1 MAINKITAEQ
11 LFKIKRKSA
20 QALPNKPSAQGYTA
34 EEIKNYLTNFVTDDE
49 DSFKAELDRIVDE
62 INVLIGGIENVTLK
76 NYVIDEIVKKFTE
89 QNPVLNL
96 SFNKETNL
104 LEYETYSD
112 NGSVDILPNG
122 MVFVDGSLLKNKSGS
137 SFYPQTSIDKLIDK
151 IDDKTVREYLL
162 SLQTKLTELQ
172 DEHDRDIASL
182 TQSFE
187 SILGGDAPEALNTIK
202 ELAEALN
209 NNPTQVD
216 DILLQLTNLNTNK
229 VDKIIGKGL
238 STNDFT
244 NDLKASLE
252 ALLQRDLADVSDIPE
267 ELKSFTDDSEHRLV
281 TDAEKNAWNSKA
293 SAIHQHNISDILDLQ
308 KILDSKSDNTHSH
321 TLEEIGAE
329 AKGTA
334 SNLIS
339 QHNSNTEA
347 HSDIREL
354 IREVRNKVD
363 GINEAISFVN
373 EKQLS
378 DWIAGTYIR
387 SDGKTTNDLF
397 VGQHIYIQ
405 EQSERDFWV
414 SSKPVSSINDLTPLP
429 TDKINLED
437 YVLKENLAN
446 VATSGSYN
454 DLLHTPNIYYKLSEM
469 IEDDDH
475 KTITKQKLEL
485 IDTNAEKLLEKLDT
499 NLGLTE
505 ANKMLVTDSN
515 GNIVTAI
522 AGSMSALIDSLDSSS
537 TTMAPTAN
545 QVRILN
551 NIKLDKQQGTE
562 NANKYLY
569 VNSLGLIDLATI
581 KTKLSEFIND
591 NNYQTLTEVQALI
604 KAIPTPDVS
613 GQISSHN
620 IDETAHQDIRDAI
633 KNIDLSG
640 YSKTNHT
647 HDYSSLFADINHT
660 HDYATQNDINTAISN
675 LINGAPTTLD
685 TLKEIAD
692 AMASNQSVVSALEQS
707 IGNKANT
714 SDLNN
719 YLPLSAGSGKKLTG
733 NLYLTK
739 DTVISNLIHIRG
751 LDSSGNA
758 KSLIALS
765 NTNNVWINYDNS
777 GATIVG
783 GSSLQPFTANHKK
796 TNLGTAT
803 ASFNNIYGTTIYQ
816 NGKQVAN
823 AEDIPTKVDALNPNV
838 FIGYNSEENIN
849 SEYQVSFK
857 NNDQSYGI
865 CWSKFANIAQQSKAP
880 SVCTYNGFFYVNSSV
895 NSLSGADANPF
906 LQYHSEQDFRILT
919 TAYSDTWLQQIA
931 TDFRTPY
938 VYVRRCENGT
948 WTDWVKLASTS
959 DLSSYVPTSR
969 TVNGKALSANISL
982 GNKDVGALP
991 DYTLTINHGTAGN
1004 PRMVKFASV
1013 NYSNAATC
1021 FKMGAMTCHD
1031 NGVSYQFLT
1040 DMLIAVTTA
1049 GDVTANIYKF
1059 AQSSVGNV
1067 DGVARYTGDV
1077 FYVNDTTN
1085 KIVDFYIL
1093 CGQYSSSQFT
1103 PATKVGSTT
1112 INYVTQYSGTAAYYS
1127 SGDKVWA
1134 NGCGNTYARTSDIP
1148 STSGFVNTSSDQTV
1162 GGTKTFSNA
1171 IYAPVYKSDTS
1182 TAGFRLSD
1190 SNEMNFSSNVD
1201 TIYFGYQRD
1210 RIPNNGGG
1218 YVSKYQF
1225 GNSQGSGAGG
1235 TIYCNDVYV
1244 DNGSTQVA
1252 RKTDL
1257 GTQVTYSLSGTTLT
1271 IIPK

>member
-122 MVFVDGSLLKNKSGS
+122 MVFVDGSLLKNKSGN
-137 SFYPQTSIDKLIDK
+137 SFYPQTSIDKLIDT

-216 DILLQLTNLNTNK
+216 DILLQLTNLNINK

-252 ALLQRDLADVSDIPE
+252 ALLQRDLANVSDIPT
-267 ELKSFTDDSEHRLV
+267 ELKEFVDDSEHRLV
-281 TDAEKNAWNSKA
+281 TDAEKNIWNSKA
-293 SAIHQHNISDILDLQ
+293 NAIHEHNISDILNLQ
-308 KILDSKSDNTHSH
+308 KILDSKSDNIHSH

-339 QHNSNTEA
+339 AHNSNTEA

-378 DWIAGTYIR
+378 DWISGTYIR
-387 SDGKTTNDLF
+387 VDGKTTNDLF

-437 YVLKENLAN
+437 YVLKDNLAN

-469 IEDDDH
+469 IEDDEH
-475 KTITKQKLEL
+475 KTITKQKLEQ
-485 IDTNAEKLLEKLDT
+485 IDTNTEKIEEKFDK
-499 NLGLTE
+499 NLGIDE
-505 ANKMLVTDSN
+505 ANKMLITDAEGNVT
-515 GNIVTAI
+515 TAV
-522 AGSMSALIDSLDSSS
+522 AGSMAILVDNLTSSS
-537 TTMAPTAN
+537 TTMPLSAN
-545 QVRILN
+545 QGRILN

-581 KTKLSEFIND
+581 KIKLSEFIND
-591 NNYQTLTEVQALI
+591 NNYQTLAEVQALI
-604 KAIPTPDVS
+604 DAIPTPDVS
-613 GQISSHN
+613 GQINSHN
-620 IDETAHQDIRDAI
+620 IDETAHQDIR
-633 KNIDLSG
+633 NLIDT
-640 YSKTNHT
+640 K
-647 HDYSSLFADINHT
+647 
-660 HDYATQNDINTAISN
+660 ISA

-692 AMASNQSVVSALEQS
+692 AMTENQSVVDALETA

-714 SDLNN
+714 SDLSN
-719 YLPLSAGSGKKLTG
+719 YLPLTAGSSKPLTDI
-733 NLYLTK
+733 LYANNGVRIGSNNYLNFVSEAKFITPTK
-739 DTVISNLIHIRG
+739 VIRFG
-751 LDSSGNA
+751 SST
-758 KSLIALS
+758 
-765 NTNNVWINYDNS
+765 TNNSDLLVMTQSYLRPNGNNTTLGNS
-777 GATIVG
+777 
-783 GSSLQPFTANHKK
+783 SNQWKE
-796 TNLGTAT
+796 
-803 ASFNNIYGTTIYQ
+803 IYGTTIYQ

-823 AEDIPTKVDALNPNV
+823 AEDIPDTS
-838 FIGYNSEENIN
+838 G
-849 SEYQVSFK
+849 
-857 NNDQSYGI
+857 
-865 CWSKFANIAQQSKAP
+865 FAK
-880 SVCTYNGFFYVNSSV
+880 
-895 NSLSGADANPF
+895 
-906 LQYHSEQDFRILT
+906 T
-919 TAYSDTWLQQIA
+919 T
-931 TDFRTPY
+931 
-938 VYVRRCENGT
+938 
-948 WTDWVKLASTS
+948 
-959 DLSSYVPTSR
+959 DLSSYLPLAGGTMSGDIKLPT
-969 TVNGKALSANISL
+969 GK
-982 GNKDVGALP
+982 
-991 DYTLTINHGTAGN
+991 
-1004 PRMVKFASV
+1004 F
-1013 NYSNAATC
+1013 
-1021 FKMGAMTCHD
+1021 
-1031 NGVSYQFLT
+1031 
-1040 DMLIAVTTA
+1040 
-1049 GDVTANIYKF
+1049 
-1059 AQSSVGNV
+1059 
-1067 DGVARYTGDV
+1067 
-1077 FYVNDTTN
+1077 
-1085 KIVDFYIL
+1085 IVDSDGYGLVGYYGTGNATFGNANRGINLRGNIIRPLYNGSEIAL
-1093 CGQYSSSQFT
+1093 YSDIPTNNNQLT
-1103 PATKVGSTT
+1103 NGA
-1112 INYVTQYSGTAAYYS
+1112 NYVTNKLGTSNWSVSQDS
-1127 SGDKVWA
+1127 SGNLVF
-1134 NGCGNTYARTSDIP
+1134 THS
-1148 STSGFVNTSSDQTV
+1148 
-1162 GGTKTFSNA
+1162 
-1171 IYAPVYKSDTS
+1171 
-1182 TAGFRLSD
+1182 
-1190 SNEMNFSSNVD
+1190 
-1201 TIYFGYQRD
+1201 
-1210 RIPNNGGG
+1210 
-1218 YVSKYQF
+1218 
-1225 GNSQGSGAGG
+1225 
-1235 TIYCNDVYV
+1235 
-1244 DNGSTQVA
+1244 
-1252 RKTDL
+1252 
-1257 GTQVTYSLSGTTLT
+1257 
-1271 IIPK
+1271 

>member
-62 INVLIGGIENVTLK
+62 INVFIGGIENVTLK

-122 MVFVDGSLLKNKSGS
+122 MVFVDGSLLKNKSGN
-137 SFYPQTSIDKLIDK
+137 SFYPQTSIDKLIDT

-216 DILLQLTNLNTNK
+216 DILLQLTNLNINK

-252 ALLQRDLADVSDIPE
+252 ALLQRDLANVSDIPT
-267 ELKSFTDDSEHRLV
+267 ELKEFVDDSEHRLV
-281 TDAEKNAWNSKA
+281 TDAEKNIWNSKA
-293 SAIHQHNISDILDLQ
+293 NAIHEHNISDILNLQ
-308 KILDSKSDNTHSH
+308 KILDSKSDNIHSH

-339 QHNSNTEA
+339 AHNSNTEA

-378 DWIAGTYIR
+378 DWISGTYIR
-387 SDGKTTNDLF
+387 VDGKTTNDLF

-437 YVLKENLAN
+437 YVLKDNLAN
-446 VATSGSYN
+446 VAASGSYN

-469 IEDDDH
+469 IEDDEH

-620 IDETAHQDIRDAI
+620 IDDTAHQDIRDAI
-633 KNIDLSG
+633 NNIDLSG
-640 YSKTNHT
+640 YSKTDHT

-692 AMASNQSVVSALEQS
+692 AMESNQSVVSALEQS
-707 IGNKANT
+707 IGSKANT
-714 SDLNN
+714 SDLAN
-719 YLPLSAGSGKKLTG
+719 YLPLTAGSGKAITG
-733 NLYLTK
+733 DLYVKDGTNTK
-739 DTVISNLIHIRG
+739 
-751 LDSSGNA
+751 
-758 KSLIALS
+758 
-765 NTNNVWINYDNS
+765 
-777 GATIVG
+777 
-783 GSSLQPFTANHKK
+783 
-796 TNLGTAT
+796 
-803 ASFNNIYGTTIYQ
+803 NIYLGKTSRLRDNGGGGFILSTNGAMYLRCNGDGGYTTGLVLDGEGFKPQSNNGNSLGISTNRWKEIHGTTIYQ

-823 AEDIPTKVDALNPNV
+823 AEDIPDT
-838 FIGYNSEENIN
+838 SE
-849 SEYQVSFK
+849 
-857 NNDQSYGI
+857 
-865 CWSKFANIAQQSKAP
+865 FAK
-880 SVCTYNGFFYVNSSV
+880 
-895 NSLSGADANPF
+895 
-906 LQYHSEQDFRILT
+906 T
-919 TAYSDTWLQQIA
+919 T
-931 TDFRTPY
+931 
-938 VYVRRCENGT
+938 
-948 WTDWVKLASTS
+948 
-959 DLSSYVPTSR
+959 DLSSYLPLTAGSTKPLTDVLYADLGVRIGSNNYLNFVSEAKFITPTKVIRFGSSTANNSDLLVMTQSYLR
-969 TVNGKALSANISL
+969 PNGNNTTLGNSSNQWKEIYGTTIYQGGKQVANKEDIPTVNNG
-982 GNKDVGALP
+982 
-991 DYTLTINHGTAGN
+991 TLTIQKNGTSVGTFTANQIGNSTINLSLVEGIRIGN
-1004 PRMVKFASV
+1004 PNMLPMVGYVDLGSAAGKDATDNLSV
-1013 NYSNAATC
+1013 VEDTIPTSKAVADY
-1021 FKMGAMTCHD
+1021 
-1031 NGVSYQFLT
+1031 VSSRYLT
-1040 DMLIAVTTA
+1040 PSQIVA
-1049 GDVTANIYKF
+1049 GANINISNT
-1059 AQSSVGNV
+1059 AIGGIVLEISANV
-1067 DGVARYTGDV
+1067 P
-1077 FYVNDTTN
+1077 TN
-1085 KIVDFYIL
+1085 NNQL
-1093 CGQYSSSQFT
+1093 TNG
-1103 PATKVGSTT
+1103 A
-1112 INYVTQYSGTAAYYS
+1112 NYVTNKLGTSNWSVSQDS
-1127 SGDKVWA
+1127 SGNLVF
-1134 NGCGNTYARTSDIP
+1134 THS
-1148 STSGFVNTSSDQTV
+1148 
-1162 GGTKTFSNA
+1162 
-1171 IYAPVYKSDTS
+1171 
-1182 TAGFRLSD
+1182 
-1190 SNEMNFSSNVD
+1190 
-1201 TIYFGYQRD
+1201 
-1210 RIPNNGGG
+1210 
-1218 YVSKYQF
+1218 
-1225 GNSQGSGAGG
+1225 
-1235 TIYCNDVYV
+1235 
-1244 DNGSTQVA
+1244 
-1252 RKTDL
+1252 
-1257 GTQVTYSLSGTTLT
+1257 
-1271 IIPK
+1271 

>member
-1 MAINKITAEQ
+1 MAINKISDESIY
-11 LFKIKRKSA
+11 KIKKRSA
-20 QALPNKPSAQGYTA
+20 MALPNKPSEKGFSA
-34 EEIKNYLTNFVTDDE
+34 EQIKEFLTEFVTGNE
-49 DSFKAELDRIVDE
+49 DSFKVEIDRIIDE
-62 INVLIGGIENVTLK
+62 INDFIGGIENVTLK
-76 NYVIDEIVKKFTE
+76 NYITDEIVKKLTA
-89 QNPVLNL
+89 QNPILNL
-96 SFNKETNL
+96 NFNNETNL
-104 LEYETYSD
+104 LEYSKYSG
-112 NGSVDILPNG
+112 NGSFDILPNG
-122 MVFVDGSLLKNKSGS
+122 MVLVDGSLLKNKSGS

-162 SLQTKLTELQ
+162 SLKTKLTELQ

-252 ALLQRDLADVSDIPE
+252 ALLQRDLADVSDIPA

-281 TDAEKNAWNSKA
+281 TDAEKNTWNSKA
-293 SAIHQHNISDILDLQ
+293 SAIHQHTISDILNLQ
-308 KILDSKSDNTHSH
+308 KILDSKSDNIHSH

-469 IEDDDH
+469 IEDDEH

-604 KAIPTPDVS
+604 NDIPTPDVS

-620 IDETAHQDIRDAI
+620 IDDTAHQDIRNAI
-633 KNIDLSG
+633 NNIDLSG
-640 YSKTNHT
+640 YSKTDHT

-707 IGNKANT
+707 IGNKANSADLSKVAT
-714 SDLNN
+714 SGLYTDLIGIPAVSDMFSPTQWSTINSGINATLVAQITTNKNDISNKASSTDLNN
-719 YLPLSAGSGKKLTG
+719 YLPLTAGSGKKLTG

-803 ASFNNIYGTTIYQ
+803 ASFNNIYGTTLYQ

-982 GNKDVGALP
+982 GSQDVGALP
-991 DYTLTINHGTAGN
+991 DYTLTISHQSAGN

-1013 NYSNAATC
+1013 NYSSSATC

-1031 NGVSYQFLT
+1031 NGVSYKFLT

-1049 GDVTANIYKF
+1049 GEVNADIYKF
-1059 AQSSVGNV
+1059 AQQEVGSV

-1093 CGQYSSSQFT
+1093 CGQWSASQFT

-1112 INYVTQYSGTAAYYS
+1112 IANVTQYSGTATYYS
-1127 SGDKVWA
+1127 SGTKEWA
-1134 NGCGNTYARTSDIP
+1134 NGCGSTYARMSDIR
-1148 STSGFVNTSSDQTV
+1148 S
-1162 GGTKTFSNA
+1162 
-1171 IYAPVYKSDTS
+1171 
-1182 TAGFRLSD
+1182 
-1190 SNEMNFSSNVD
+1190 EWE
-1201 TIYFGYQRD
+1201 
-1210 RIPNNGGG
+1210 
-1218 YVSKYQF
+1218 
-1225 GNSQGSGAGG
+1225 
-1235 TIYCNDVYV
+1235 
-1244 DNGSTQVA
+1244 
-1252 RKTDL
+1252 
-1257 GTQVTYSLSGTTLT
+1257 GTQEEFEALT
-1271 IIPK
+1271 SIDENTDYYVYEE

>member
-76 NYVIDEIVKKFTE
+76 NYVIDEIVKNFTE

-122 MVFVDGSLLKNKSGS
+122 MVFVDGSLLKNKSGN

-252 ALLQRDLADVSDIPE
+252 ALLQRDLADVSDIPA

-293 SAIHQHNISDILDLQ
+293 SAIHQHTISDILNLQ
-308 KILDSKSDNTHSH
+308 KILDSKSDNIHSH

-469 IEDDDH
+469 IEDDEH

-620 IDETAHQDIRDAI
+620 IDDTAHQDIRDAI
-633 KNIDLSG
+633 NNIDLSG
-640 YSKTNHT
+640 YSKTDHT
-647 HDYSSLFADINHT
+647 HDYSSLFADINHTHDYSNTYATKTHNHDYSEVYAEKSHT

-816 NGKQVAN
+816 DGKQVAN
-823 AEDIPTKVDALNPNV
+823 KEDIPDTSGFVPN
-838 FIGYNSEENIN
+838 
-849 SEYQVSFK
+849 
-857 NNDQSYGI
+857 
-865 CWSKFANIAQQSKAP
+865 
-880 SVCTYNGFFYVNSSV
+880 T
-895 NSLSGADANPF
+895 
-906 LQYHSEQDFRILT
+906 
-919 TAYSDTWLQQIA
+919 
-931 TDFRTPY
+931 
-938 VYVRRCENGT
+938 
-948 WTDWVKLASTS
+948 
-959 DLSSYVPTSR
+959 R
-969 TVNGKALSANISL
+969 TVNGKALSSNISL

-1013 NYSNAATC
+1013 NYSSAATC

-1103 PATKVGSTT
+1103 PVTKVGSTN
-1112 INYVTQYSGTAAYYS
+1112 IAYVTQYSGTATYYS
-1127 SGDKVWA
+1127 SGDKVWV
-1134 NGCGNTYARTSDIP
+1134 NGCGTTYARTGDVV
-1148 STSGFVNTSSDQTV
+1148 TTNTDQTV

-1171 IYAPVYKSDTS
+1171 VCAPVYKSDTS

-1190 SNEMNFSSNVD
+1190 SNELNFSSNVD

>member
-122 MVFVDGSLLKNKSGS
+122 MVFVDGSLLKNKSGN
-137 SFYPQTSIDKLIDK
+137 SFYPQTSIDKLIDT

-216 DILLQLTNLNTNK
+216 DILLQLTNLNINK

-252 ALLQRDLADVSDIPE
+252 ALLQRDLANVSDIPT
-267 ELKSFTDDSEHRLV
+267 ELKEFVDDSEHRLV
-281 TDAEKNAWNSKA
+281 TDAEKNIWNSKA
-293 SAIHQHNISDILDLQ
+293 NAIHEHNISDILNLQ
-308 KILDSKSDNTHSH
+308 KILDSKSDNIHSH

-339 QHNSNTEA
+339 AHNSNTEA

-378 DWIAGTYIR
+378 DWISGTYIR
-387 SDGKTTNDLF
+387 VDGKTTNDLF

-437 YVLKENLAN
+437 YVLKDNLAN

-469 IEDDDH
+469 IEDDEH
-475 KTITKQKLEL
+475 KTITKQKLEQ
-485 IDTNAEKLLEKLDT
+485 IDTNTEKIEEKFDK
-499 NLGLTE
+499 NLGIDE
-505 ANKMLVTDSN
+505 ANKMLITDAEGNVT
-515 GNIVTAI
+515 TAV
-522 AGSMSALIDSLDSSS
+522 AGSMAILVDNLTSSS
-537 TTMAPTAN
+537 TTMPLSAN
-545 QVRILN
+545 QGRILN

-581 KTKLSEFIND
+581 KIKLSEFIND
-591 NNYQTLTEVQALI
+591 NNYQTLAEVQALI
-604 KAIPTPDVS
+604 DAIPTPDVS
-613 GQISSHN
+613 GQINSHN
-620 IDETAHQDIRDAI
+620 IDETAHQDIR
-633 KNIDLSG
+633 NLIDT
-640 YSKTNHT
+640 K
-647 HDYSSLFADINHT
+647 
-660 HDYATQNDINTAISN
+660 ISA

-692 AMASNQSVVSALEQS
+692 AMTENQSVVDALETA

-714 SDLNN
+714 SDLSN
-719 YLPLSAGSGKKLTG
+719 YLPLTAGSGKKLTG
-733 NLYLTK
+733 VLYANDNGIIVGKDASSANNNKGIVFGENGLTK
-739 DTVISNLIHIRG
+739 IGASSSLGIYAERNIYLRPG
-751 LDSSGNA
+751 LETDANA
-758 KSLIALS
+758 GIALTRTVLYPT
-765 NTNNVWINYDNS
+765 TNKAVS
-777 GATIVG
+777 L
-783 GSSLQPFTANHKK
+783 GSSSNY
-796 TNLGTAT
+796 
-803 ASFNNIYGTTIYQ
+803 FNNIYGTTIYQ
-816 NGKQVAN
+816 NGKQVLDVSGGTMEGPLVLTGGDAASGVGNMQLDTNGQITAKGTDKTLFGRTSATSLLVGHSSHSLSLRGSTTRPSYNN
-823 AEDIPTKVDALNPNV
+823 AAIALYSDIPT
-838 FIGYNSEENIN
+838 
-849 SEYQVSFK
+849 
-857 NNDQSYGI
+857 NNNQL
-865 CWSKFANIAQQSKAP
+865 
-880 SVCTYNGFFYVNSSV
+880 TNG
-895 NSLSGADANPF
+895 A
-906 LQYHSEQDFRILT
+906 
-919 TAYSDTWLQQIA
+919 
-931 TDFRTPY
+931 
-938 VYVRRCENGT
+938 
-948 WTDWVKLASTS
+948 
-959 DLSSYVPTSR
+959 
-969 TVNGKALSANISL
+969 
-982 GNKDVGALP
+982 
-991 DYTLTINHGTAGN
+991 
-1004 PRMVKFASV
+1004 
-1013 NYSNAATC
+1013 
-1021 FKMGAMTCHD
+1021 
-1031 NGVSYQFLT
+1031 
-1040 DMLIAVTTA
+1040 
-1049 GDVTANIYKF
+1049 
-1059 AQSSVGNV
+1059 
-1067 DGVARYTGDV
+1067 
-1077 FYVNDTTN
+1077 
-1085 KIVDFYIL
+1085 
-1093 CGQYSSSQFT
+1093 
-1103 PATKVGSTT
+1103 
-1112 INYVTQYSGTAAYYS
+1112 NYVTNKLGTSNWSVSQDS
-1127 SGDKVWA
+1127 SGNLVF
-1134 NGCGNTYARTSDIP
+1134 THS
-1148 STSGFVNTSSDQTV
+1148 
-1162 GGTKTFSNA
+1162 
-1171 IYAPVYKSDTS
+1171 
-1182 TAGFRLSD
+1182 
-1190 SNEMNFSSNVD
+1190 
-1201 TIYFGYQRD
+1201 
-1210 RIPNNGGG
+1210 
-1218 YVSKYQF
+1218 
-1225 GNSQGSGAGG
+1225 
-1235 TIYCNDVYV
+1235 
-1244 DNGSTQVA
+1244 
-1252 RKTDL
+1252 
-1257 GTQVTYSLSGTTLT
+1257 
-1271 IIPK
+1271 

>member
-62 INVLIGGIENVTLK
+62 INVFIGGIENVTLK

-122 MVFVDGSLLKNKSGS
+122 MVFVDGSLLKNKSGN
-137 SFYPQTSIDKLIDK
+137 SFYPQTSIDKLIDT

-216 DILLQLTNLNTNK
+216 DILLQLTNLNINK

-252 ALLQRDLADVSDIPE
+252 ALLQRDLANVSDIPT
-267 ELKSFTDDSEHRLV
+267 ELKEFVDDSEHRLV
-281 TDAEKNAWNSKA
+281 TDAEKNIWNSKA
-293 SAIHQHNISDILDLQ
+293 NAIHEHNISDILNLQ
-308 KILDSKSDNTHSH
+308 KILDSKSDNIHSH

-339 QHNSNTEA
+339 AHNSNTEA

-378 DWIAGTYIR
+378 DWISGTYIR
-387 SDGKTTNDLF
+387 VDGKTTNDLF

-437 YVLKENLAN
+437 YVLKDNLAN

-469 IEDDDH
+469 IEDDEH

-620 IDETAHQDIRDAI
+620 IDDTAHQDIRDAI
-633 KNIDLSG
+633 NNIDLSG
-640 YSKTNHT
+640 YSKTDHT

-692 AMASNQSVVSALEQS
+692 AMESNQSVVSALEQS

-714 SDLNN
+714 SDLAN
-719 YLPLSAGSGKKLTG
+719 YLPLTAGSSKPLTDV
-733 NLYLTK
+733 LYA
-739 DTVISNLIHIRG
+739 
-751 LDSSGNA
+751 DSGVR
-758 KSLIALS
+758 I
-765 NTNNVWINYDNS
+765 
-777 GATIVG
+777 
-783 GSSLQPFTANHKK
+783 GSSNYLNFVNEARFITPSKVIRFGSSTANNSDLLVM
-796 TNLGTAT
+796 TQSYLRPNGNNTTLGN
-803 ASFNNIYGTTIYQ
+803 SNNQWKEIYGTTIYQ

-823 AEDIPTKVDALNPNV
+823 AEDIPTVGAAA
-838 FIGYNSEENIN
+838 
-849 SEYQVSFK
+849 
-857 NNDQSYGI
+857 
-865 CWSKFANIAQQSKAP
+865 SKGVVTTIDTSAN
-880 SVCTYNGFFYVNSSV
+880 
-895 NSLSGADANPF
+895 L
-906 LQYHSEQDFRILT
+906 
-919 TAYSDTWLQQIA
+919 
-931 TDFRTPY
+931 
-938 VYVRRCENGT
+938 
-948 WTDWVKLASTS
+948 
-959 DLSSYVPTSR
+959 PTSNAVKIFVEGKGYI
-969 TVNGKALSANISL
+969 TSAPVTSVNGKTGIVSLS
-982 GNKDVGALP
+982 
-991 DYTLTINHGTAGN
+991 
-1004 PRMVKFASV
+1004 
-1013 NYSNAATC
+1013 
-1021 FKMGAMTCHD
+1021 
-1031 NGVSYQFLT
+1031 
-1040 DMLIAVTTA
+1040 A
-1049 GDVTANIYKF
+1049 GDVSALPI
-1059 AQSSVGNV
+1059 
-1067 DGVARYTGDV
+1067 TG
-1077 FYVNDTTN
+1077 
-1085 KIVDFYIL
+1085 
-1093 CGQYSSSQFT
+1093 G
-1103 PATKVGSTT
+1103 T
-1112 INYVTQYSGTAAYYS
+1112 INGNLSIPKGKFIFIPNGDLVSEAFGLNS
-1127 SGDKVWA
+1127 SGIFVLSNNNFA
-1134 NGCGNTYARTSDIP
+1134 TELRGSLITFTSLPNVNGTNVALISDIP
-1148 STSGFVNTSSDQTV
+1148 
-1162 GGTKTFSNA
+1162 
-1171 IYAPVYKSDTS
+1171 KS
-1182 TAGFRLSD
+1182 
-1190 SNEMNFSSNVD
+1190 V
-1201 TIYFGYQRD
+1201 
-1210 RIPNNGGG
+1210 
-1218 YVSKYQF
+1218 
-1225 GNSQGSGAGG
+1225 
-1235 TIYCNDVYV
+1235 
-1244 DNGSTQVA
+1244 
-1252 RKTDL
+1252 
-1257 GTQVTYSLSGTTLT
+1257 TLT
-1271 IIPK
+1271 QAEYDALATKDANTYYFIKEE

>member
-1 MAINKITAEQ
+1 
-11 LFKIKRKSA
+11 
-20 QALPNKPSAQGYTA
+20 
-34 EEIKNYLTNFVTDDE
+34 
-49 DSFKAELDRIVDE
+49 
-62 INVLIGGIENVTLK
+62 
-76 NYVIDEIVKKFTE
+76 
-89 QNPVLNL
+89 
-96 SFNKETNL
+96 
-104 LEYETYSD
+104 
-112 NGSVDILPNG
+112 
-122 MVFVDGSLLKNKSGS
+122 
-137 SFYPQTSIDKLIDK
+137 
-151 IDDKTVREYLL
+151 
-162 SLQTKLTELQ
+162 
-172 DEHDRDIASL
+172 
-182 TQSFE
+182 
-187 SILGGDAPEALNTIK
+187 
-202 ELAEALN
+202 
-209 NNPTQVD
+209 
-216 DILLQLTNLNTNK
+216 
-229 VDKIIGKGL
+229 
-238 STNDFT
+238 
-244 NDLKASLE
+244 
-252 ALLQRDLADVSDIPE
+252 
-267 ELKSFTDDSEHRLV
+267 
-281 TDAEKNAWNSKA
+281 
-293 SAIHQHNISDILDLQ
+293 
-308 KILDSKSDNTHSH
+308 
-321 TLEEIGAE
+321 
-329 AKGTA
+329 
-334 SNLIS
+334 
-339 QHNSNTEA
+339 
-347 HSDIREL
+347 
-354 IREVRNKVD
+354 
-363 GINEAISFVN
+363 
-373 EKQLS
+373 
-378 DWIAGTYIR
+378 
-387 SDGKTTNDLF
+387 
-397 VGQHIYIQ
+397 
-405 EQSERDFWV
+405 
-414 SSKPVSSINDLTPLP
+414 
-429 TDKINLED
+429 
-437 YVLKENLAN
+437 
-446 VATSGSYN
+446 
-454 DLLHTPNIYYKLSEM
+454 M
-469 IEDDDH
+469 IEDDEH

-551 NIKLDKQQGTE
+551 NTKLDKQQGTE

-604 KAIPTPDVS
+604 NDIPTPDVS

-620 IDETAHQDIRDAI
+620 IDDTAHQDIRNAI
-633 KNIDLSG
+633 NNIDLSG
-640 YSKTNHT
+640 YSKTDHT
-647 HDYSSLFADINHT
+647 HDYSSLFADINHAHDYSNTYATKTHNHDYSEVYAEKSHT

-733 NLYLTK
+733 DLYLDNTSADK
-739 DTVISNLIHIRG
+739 SLFYSAGAQIRG
-751 LDSSGNA
+751 TTSGDLSISSKNGRNIFFRCDGTGEA
-758 KSLIALS
+758 TTGIRLNRPSGSTIADFYPQTTERVNFGTS
-765 NTNNVWINYDNS
+765 TN
-777 GATIVG
+777 
-783 GSSLQPFTANHKK
+783 Q
-796 TNLGTAT
+796 
-803 ASFNNIYGTTIYQ
+803 FNNIRGKTIYQ
-816 NGKQVAN
+816 DGKQVAN
-823 AEDIPTKVDALNPNV
+823 KEDIPDTSGFVPN
-838 FIGYNSEENIN
+838 
-849 SEYQVSFK
+849 
-857 NNDQSYGI
+857 
-865 CWSKFANIAQQSKAP
+865 
-880 SVCTYNGFFYVNSSV
+880 T
-895 NSLSGADANPF
+895 
-906 LQYHSEQDFRILT
+906 
-919 TAYSDTWLQQIA
+919 
-931 TDFRTPY
+931 
-938 VYVRRCENGT
+938 
-948 WTDWVKLASTS
+948 
-959 DLSSYVPTSR
+959 R
-969 TVNGKALSANISL
+969 TVNGKALSSNISL

-1013 NYSNAATC
+1013 NYSSAATC

-1103 PATKVGSTT
+1103 PVTKVGSTN
-1112 INYVTQYSGTAAYYS
+1112 IAYVTQYSGTATYYS
-1127 SGDKVWA
+1127 SGDKVWV
-1134 NGCGNTYARTSDIP
+1134 NGCGTTYARTSDIP
-1148 STSGFVNTSSDQTV
+1148 STSNFVNTSSDQTV